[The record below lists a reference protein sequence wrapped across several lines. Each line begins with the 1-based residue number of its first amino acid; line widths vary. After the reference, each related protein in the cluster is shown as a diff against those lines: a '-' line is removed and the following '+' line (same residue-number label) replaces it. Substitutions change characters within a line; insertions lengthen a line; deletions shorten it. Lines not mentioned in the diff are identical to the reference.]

1 MFVQNLL
8 ANKRKGEIKEVM
20 VTQPMIGK
28 PKFVR
33 ERAFYK
39 SLFAL
44 AVPVILQNIVV
55 FLTQMLDTVMLGELG
70 DVAMTASSLA
80 NQPFFIFNMLTLGLG
95 SGAVVLTAQYWGKK
109 ETEPIRI
116 ILTMIVRLTMLVGL
130 LLTIVS
136 LLIPEQLMMIFSP
149 DPDVIREGASYMRI
163 MCICYAFFGFS
174 SSFYTTLRS
183 VETVKIAVV
192 SNVAAL
198 VVNGGLNYILIF
210 GKLGLPALGVR
221 GAAIATLCA
230 RLVEFLIAVIYM
242 LFFDKK
248 LKLCMRDFFRFDK
261 QLCLDLVHIS
271 SPVVVNEVM
280 WALGTSMQARLL
292 GQLGTQIV
300 TANSIVSVVQQLATV
315 MVFGVAGAAAVL
327 IGKAIGEGNMQ
338 EANDRGYTFK
348 WLSVGVGV
356 LVCILILLMRN
367 VAVDFY
373 NVSAEAKN
381 FAYDMMLVTPVVGF
395 FISISAVGIVGILRG
410 GGDTKFSLNAELF
423 ALWGVAV
430 PIAYFTAFVLHWP
443 PIIVY
448 CMIKLDEPVKNI
460 LIWIRLRGTRWL
472 RDVTR

>member
-1 MFVQNLL
+1 MS
-8 ANKRKGEIKEVM
+8 
-20 VTQPMIGK
+20 TQQIAGK

-39 SLFAL
+39 SMFAL

-80 NQPFFIFNMLTLGLG
+80 NQPFFIFNMLTFGLG
-95 SGAVVLTAQYWGKK
+95 SGAAVLTAQYWGKK
-109 ETEPIRI
+109 EIEPIRM
-116 ILTMIVRLTMLVGL
+116 ILTMIVRATVLIGL

-136 LLIPEQLMMIFSP
+136 LLIPEQLMMIFSLVS
-149 DPDVIREGASYMRI
+149 DVIREGATYMRI

-183 VETVKIAVV
+183 VESVKIAVV

-242 LFFDKK
+242 LFFDRK
-248 LKLCMRDFFRFDK
+248 LKLRLREFFRFDK
-261 QLCLDLVHIS
+261 QLFFDLVHIS
-271 SPVVVNEVM
+271 TPVVINEVM

-292 GQLGTQIV
+292 GQLGTQVV
-300 TANSIVSVVQQLATV
+300 TANSIVSIVQQLATV

-327 IGKAIGEGNMQ
+327 IGKAIGEGDME
-338 EANDRGYTFK
+338 EARNRGFTFK

-356 LVCILILLMRN
+356 IVCVIIFSLRS

-373 NVSAEAKN
+373 NVSAEAKS
-381 FAYDMMLVTPVVGF
+381 FAYDMMLVTSIVGF
-395 FISISAVGIVGILRG
+395 FMSMSAVGIVGILRG
-410 GGDTKFSLNAELF
+410 GGDTKFSLNAEIF
-423 ALWGVAV
+423 ALWAVAV
-430 PIAYFTAFVLHWP
+430 PVAYFTAFVLHWP
-443 PIIVY
+443 PIFVY
-448 CMIKLDEPVKNI
+448 CMIKLDEPVKNV

-472 RDVTR
+472 RDVTRS

>member
-1 MFVQNLL
+1 MS
-8 ANKRKGEIKEVM
+8 
-20 VTQPMIGK
+20 TQQIAGK

-39 SLFAL
+39 SMFAL

-80 NQPFFIFNMLTLGLG
+80 NQPFFIFNMLTFGLG
-95 SGAVVLTAQYWGKK
+95 SGAAVLTAQYWGKK
-109 ETEPIRI
+109 EIEPIRM
-116 ILTMIVRLTMLVGL
+116 ILTMIVRATVLIGL

-149 DPDVIREGASYMRI
+149 DPDVIREGAAYMRI

-183 VETVKIAVV
+183 VESVKIAVV

-242 LFFDKK
+242 LFFDRK
-248 LKLCMRDFFRFDK
+248 LKLRLREFFRFDK
-261 QLCLDLVHIS
+261 QLFFDLVHIS
-271 SPVVVNEVM
+271 TPVVVNEVM

-292 GQLGTQIV
+292 GQLGTQVV
-300 TANSIVSVVQQLATV
+300 TANSIVSIVQQLATV

-327 IGKAIGEGNMQ
+327 IGKAIGEGDME
-338 EANDRGYTFK
+338 EARNRGFTFK

-356 LVCILILLMRN
+356 IVCVIIFSLRS

-373 NVSAEAKN
+373 NVSAEAKS
-381 FAYDMMLVTPVVGF
+381 FAYDMMLVTSIVGF
-395 FISISAVGIVGILRG
+395 FMSMSAVGIVGILRG
-410 GGDTKFSLNAELF
+410 GGDTKFSLNAEIF
-423 ALWGVAV
+423 ALWAVAV
-430 PIAYFTAFVLHWP
+430 PVAYFTAFVLHWP
-443 PIIVY
+443 PIFVY
-448 CMIKLDEPVKNI
+448 CMIKLDEPVKNV

-472 RDVTR
+472 RDLTRS

>member
-1 MFVQNLL
+1 MS
-8 ANKRKGEIKEVM
+8 
-20 VTQPMIGK
+20 TQQIAGK

-39 SLFAL
+39 SMFAL

-80 NQPFFIFNMLTLGLG
+80 NQPFFIFNMLTFGLG
-95 SGAVVLTAQYWGKK
+95 SGAAVLTAQYWGKK
-109 ETEPIRI
+109 EIEPIRM
-116 ILTMIVRLTMLVGL
+116 ILTMIVRATVLIGL

-149 DPDVIREGASYMRI
+149 DPDVIREGATYMRI

-183 VETVKIAVV
+183 VESVKIAVV

-242 LFFDKK
+242 LFFDRK
-248 LKLCMRDFFRFDK
+248 LKLRLREFFRFDK
-261 QLCLDLVHIS
+261 QLFFDLVHIS
-271 SPVVVNEVM
+271 TPVVINEVM

-292 GQLGTQIV
+292 GQLGTQVV
-300 TANSIVSVVQQLATV
+300 TANSIVSIVQQLATV

-327 IGKAIGEGNMQ
+327 IGKAIGEGDME
-338 EANDRGYTFK
+338 EARNRGFTFK

-356 LVCILILLMRN
+356 IVCVIICSLRS

-373 NVSAEAKN
+373 NVSAEAKS
-381 FAYDMMLVTPVVGF
+381 FAYDMMLVTSIVGF
-395 FISISAVGIVGILRG
+395 FMSMSAVGIVGILRG
-410 GGDTKFSLNAELF
+410 GGDTKFSLNAEIF
-423 ALWGVAV
+423 ALWAVAV
-430 PIAYFTAFVLHWP
+430 PVAYFTAFVLHWP
-443 PIIVY
+443 PIFVY
-448 CMIKLDEPVKNI
+448 CMIKLDEPVKNV

-472 RDVTR
+472 RDVTRS

>member
-1 MFVQNLL
+1 MS
-8 ANKRKGEIKEVM
+8 
-20 VTQPMIGK
+20 TQQIAGK

-39 SLFAL
+39 SVFAL

-80 NQPFFIFNMLTLGLG
+80 NQPFFIFNMLTFGLG
-95 SGAVVLTAQYWGKK
+95 SGAAVLTAQYWGKK
-109 ETEPIRI
+109 EIEPIRM
-116 ILTMIVRLTMLVGL
+116 ILTMIVRATVLIGL

-149 DPDVIREGASYMRI
+149 DPDVIREGAAYMRI

-183 VETVKIAVV
+183 VESVKIAVV

-242 LFFDKK
+242 LFFDRK
-248 LKLCMRDFFRFDK
+248 LKLRLREFFRFDK
-261 QLCLDLVHIS
+261 QLFFDLVHIS
-271 SPVVVNEVM
+271 TPVVINEVM

-292 GQLGTQIV
+292 GQLGTQVV
-300 TANSIVSVVQQLATV
+300 TANSIVSIVQQLATV

-327 IGKAIGEGNMQ
+327 IGKAIGEGDME
-338 EANDRGYTFK
+338 EARNRGFTFK

-356 LVCILILLMRN
+356 IVCVIIFSLRS

-373 NVSAEAKN
+373 NVSAEAKA
-381 FAYDMMLVTPVVGF
+381 FAYDMMLVTSIVGF
-395 FISISAVGIVGILRG
+395 FMSMSAVGIVGILRG
-410 GGDTKFSLNAELF
+410 GGDTKFSLNAEIF
-423 ALWGVAV
+423 ALWAVAV
-430 PIAYFTAFVLHWP
+430 PVAYFTAFVLHWP
-443 PIIVY
+443 PIFVY

-460 LIWIRLRGTRWL
+460 LIWIRLRGTKWL
-472 RDVTR
+472 RDVTRS

>member
-1 MFVQNLL
+1 M
-8 ANKRKGEIKEVM
+8 G
-20 VTQPMIGK
+20 TQQIAGK

-33 ERAFYK
+33 ERTFYK
-39 SLFAL
+39 SMFAL

-80 NQPFFIFNMLTLGLG
+80 NQPFFIFNMLTFGLG
-95 SGAVVLTAQYWGKK
+95 SGAAVLTAQYWGKK
-109 ETEPIRI
+109 EIEPIRM
-116 ILTMIVRLTMLVGL
+116 ILTMIVRVTVLIGL

-149 DPDVIREGASYMRI
+149 DPDVIREGAAYMRI

-183 VETVKIAVV
+183 VESVKIAVV

-242 LFFDKK
+242 LFFDRK
-248 LKLCMRDFFRFDK
+248 LKLRLREFFRFDK
-261 QLCLDLVHIS
+261 QLFFDLVHIS
-271 SPVVVNEVM
+271 TPVVINEVM

-292 GQLGTQIV
+292 GQLGTQVV
-300 TANSIVSVVQQLATV
+300 TANSIVSIVQQLATV

-327 IGKAIGEGNMQ
+327 IGKAIGEGDME
-338 EANDRGYTFK
+338 EARNRGFTFK

-356 LVCILILLMRN
+356 IVCVMIFSLRS

-373 NVSAEAKN
+373 NVSAEAKS
-381 FAYDMMLVTPVVGF
+381 FAYDMMLVTSIVGF
-395 FISISAVGIVGILRG
+395 FMSMSAVGIVGILRG
-410 GGDTKFSLNAELF
+410 GGDTKFSLNAEIF
-423 ALWGVAV
+423 ALWAVAV
-430 PIAYFTAFVLHWP
+430 PVAYFTAFVLHWP
-443 PIIVY
+443 PIFVY

-472 RDVTR
+472 RDVTRS

>member
-1 MFVQNLL
+1 MS
-8 ANKRKGEIKEVM
+8 
-20 VTQPMIGK
+20 TQQIAGK

-39 SLFAL
+39 SMFAL

-80 NQPFFIFNMLTLGLG
+80 NQPFFIFNMLTFGLG
-95 SGAVVLTAQYWGKK
+95 SGAAVLTAQYWGKK
-109 ETEPIRI
+109 EIEPIRM
-116 ILTMIVRLTMLVGL
+116 ILTMIVRATVLIGL

-149 DPDVIREGASYMRI
+149 DPDVIREGATYMRI

-183 VETVKIAVV
+183 VESVKIAVV

-242 LFFDKK
+242 LFFDRK
-248 LKLCMRDFFRFDK
+248 LKLRLREFFRFDK
-261 QLCLDLVHIS
+261 QLFFDLVHIS
-271 SPVVVNEVM
+271 TPVVINEVM
-280 WALGTSMQARLL
+280 WALGTSMQARPL
-292 GQLGTQIV
+292 GQLGTQVV
-300 TANSIVSVVQQLATV
+300 TANSIVSIVQQLATV

-327 IGKAIGEGNMQ
+327 IGKAIGEGDME
-338 EANDRGYTFK
+338 EARNRGFTFK

-356 LVCILILLMRN
+356 IVCVIIFSLRS

-373 NVSAEAKN
+373 NVSAEAKS
-381 FAYDMMLVTPVVGF
+381 FAYDMMLVTSIVGF
-395 FISISAVGIVGILRG
+395 FMSMSAVGIVGILRG
-410 GGDTKFSLNAELF
+410 GGDTKFSLNAEIF
-423 ALWGVAV
+423 ALWAVAV
-430 PIAYFTAFVLHWP
+430 PVAYFTAFVLHWP
-443 PIIVY
+443 PIFVY
-448 CMIKLDEPVKNI
+448 CMIKLDEPVKNV

-472 RDVTR
+472 RDVTRS